1 MIIWKTVFGE
11 GWYGNW
17 TQNMYGWKLCAEER
31 FGCLGQKRG
40 RLIVDEN
47 DDEQPKKKIRMGM
60 HIEAYNQTRFRS
72 TEN

>member
-1 MIIWKTVFGE
+1 
-11 GWYGNW
+11 
-17 TQNMYGWKLCAEER
+17 MYGSKLCAEER

-60 HIEAYNQTRFRS
+60 HIEADNQTRFRS
-72 TEN
+72 AEN